1 MSRAEEF
8 KQKRIHK
15 LSYVLAVLFVI
26 SILIAGIIAVDYA
39 TVYLSTGEKNIN
51 VFSITSGQSGIDI
64 KIMNTKLGSTRK

>member
-64 KIMNTKLGSTRK
+64 QIMNMKLRSSRK